1 MAPPSGIITASL
13 EYIDGKEVPKME
25 GTTKRGEGGVG
36 KRQNGKPSANQQ
48 QQQKPLPTLEE
59 VRAAVPT
66 ACFEKVLKINLYI

>member
-13 EYIDGKEVPKME
+13 EYNDGEGVPTME
-25 GTTKRGEGGVG
+25 EATKRGEEVG

-48 QQQKPLPTLEE
+48 QQQKRLPTLEE

-66 ACFEKVLKINLYI
+66 ACFEKVFKINLYI